1 MTMHTKHQ
9 VLQANLQR
17 YLKASKPEKTAML
30 TEWGIVLTMHRKSMI
45 RCLKRIQM
53 NIPGHVVKRRGRK
66 ERYGPAVTVA
76 LKELWEMS
84 HELCAERLHPI
95 IAEYIRILRRDLMWN
110 HAKDTTT
117 LVLKMSLGTMKNR
130 ITRFRSSQRTQ
141 RNSTTKAGQLITEIP
156 LRTGP
161 WDHPQPGFG
170 EIDTVV
176 HCGDTLAGDMAYT
189 VNYTDIATGW
199 FESSAQMN
207 KGQLRTQQSIAAIA
221 GRLPFPLLG
230 LDPDNGSEFINWH
243 LKEWCDTHTPP
254 IELTRSRPY
263 KKNDNAHIEQK
274 NGAITRQWLGYARI
288 DTEAQ
293 VKLMNQLYA
302 GPFRL
307 YVNFFQPSMK
317 CIGKQRIGSRY
328 KRSYDA
334 AQTPYTRILG
344 LNSIPQTTKNEL
356 STLYATLNPL
366 KLKQDIDKLITQIFS
381 RHR

>member
-17 YLKASKPEKTAML
+17 YLKARKPEKTAML
-30 TEWGIVLTMHRKSMI
+30 NEWGILLAMHRKAII

-53 NIPGHVVKRRGRK
+53 KIPGTVGKRRGRK
-66 ERYGPAVTVA
+66 ETYGPAVTGA

-95 IAEYIRILRRDLMWN
+95 LSEYIRILRRDLMWN

-117 LVLKMSLGTMKNR
+117 LLLKMSLGTLKNR
-130 ITRFRSSQRTQ
+130 IARFRSSQRTQ

-156 LRTGP
+156 LRIGP

-207 KGQLRTQQSIAAIA
+207 KGQQRTQQSIQQIQQ
-221 GRLPFPLLG
+221 RLPFDLLG
-230 LDPDNGSEFINWH
+230 LDPDNGSEFINWN
-243 LKEWCDTHTPP
+243 LKSWCDVQA

-274 NGAITRQWLGYARI
+274 NGAITRQFLGYARI
-288 DTEAQ
+288 DTEEQ
-293 VKLMNQLYA
+293 VKLLNQLYA
-302 GPFRL
+302 GPLRL

-317 CIGKQRIGSRY
+317 CIGKTRIGSRY
-328 KRSYDA
+328 QRSYDA
-334 AQTPYTRILG
+334 AQTPYTRVLG
-344 LNSIPQTTKNEL
+344 HDSIPQPTKTEL
-356 STLYATLNPL
+356 SALYDTLNPL
-366 KLKQDIDKLITQIFS
+366 KLKQEIDKLITQIFS